1 MPVIMSFLKVDF
13 SKNKNFYSLI
23 EPPANHHE
31 FIPNPVSLMRP
42 TIVMTGGGPNPLS
55 VMSTLIERARPR
67 GTPTM
72 ESSAIPLKKRF
83 VVINIEPES
92 KRY

>member
-1 MPVIMSFLKVDF
+1 
-13 SKNKNFYSLI
+13 
-23 EPPANHHE
+23 
-31 FIPNPVSLMRP
+31 MRP